1 MFEKGEVCAEARHL
15 KIYGGKGPWGEGERG
30 HLGMRVL
37 VGVCY
42 DNYVFI

>member
-1 MFEKGEVCAEARHL
+1 MFEKGEVCMEPRHF
-15 KIYGGKGPWGEGERG
+15 KIYGGKGHWGEGERG
-30 HLGMRVL
+30 RLGMQVL